1 MLRYGMNNKIKI
13 FLLCLTCFLVFS
25 FKGKAFCEEYK
36 LFTGVI
42 HLDSTIS
49 GGKLPPEEM
58 SRIAYDAGVEIAIFT
73 DHDTMRWEYGI
84 PPLRKFI
91 RKVVEKGSIHSY
103 GEENYVNTISGLN
116 QKYPDMLS
124 MHGAEAIP
132 FYWWK
137 GSYFTKDLEMMDGHK
152 HILVMGLNNAS
163 DYKNLPSIG
172 KGYSR
177 GFAFDTLVS
186 LWPLCFF
193 VFSWLLFSAAKE
205 GSITTLLKTAS
216 AICLLLGIIFTINNF
231 PFASPRYDQYHGNRG
246 IAPYQTVIDYVNTR
260 GGVTFWAHPEVEDV
274 NKEASGV
281 KLITKPYYEDLL
293 KTQNYTGFAV
303 FAEGIKF
310 MAPPGGVWDQILN
323 QYCKGERERP
333 VWAIGE
339 VDFGDEDTFS
349 IKDSQTIFLLKEKNE
364 KAVIEALKA
373 GRLYAAHLY
382 GEKSPALV
390 LDTFVIEDTAQSA
403 KAYMGEELVTDK
415 NPQLKIHVSL
425 PETAKD
431 VKYKVDIIRNG
442 EVIHRFE
449 STGNT
454 EMTYEDKYVK
464 PGEKIYYRLDIDGP
478 SRILSN
484 PIFVKFGSPSGNTK
498 GE

>member
-13 FLLCLTCFLVFS
+13 FLLCLGCLFFLGFNDNAS
-25 FKGKAFCEEYK
+25 CEEYK

-58 SRIAYDAGVEIAIFT
+58 AGIARDAGVEIAIFT

-116 QKYPDMLS
+116 QKYPDMLI

-137 GSYFTKDLEMMDGHK
+137 GSYFTKNLEMMDGHK

-163 DYKNLPSIG
+163 DYKNLPSVG

-177 GFAFDTLVS
+177 GFGFNTLVS
-186 LWPLCFF
+186 FWPLCFF
-193 VFSWLLFSAAKE
+193 VFSWLLFSSAKE

-231 PFASPRYDQYHGNRG
+231 PFVAPRYDQYHGDRG
-246 IAPYQTVIDYVNTR
+246 IAPYQTVIDYVNSR

-274 NKEASGV
+274 NKESSGV
-281 KLITKPYYEDLL
+281 QLITKPYYEDLL
-293 KTQNYTGFAV
+293 NARNYTGFAV

-323 QYCKGERERP
+323 QYCKGKRERP

-339 VDFGDEDTFS
+339 VDLGDEDTFS

-364 KAVIEALKA
+364 KAVIGALKA
-373 GRLYAAHLY
+373 GRVYAAHLY

-390 LDTFVIEDTAQSA
+390 LDTFVIEDPAQPA
-403 KAYMGEELVTDK
+403 KAYMGEELKTDK

-425 PETAKD
+425 PETARD
-431 VKYKVDIIRNG
+431 VKYKIDIIRSG

-449 STGNT
+449 SAGNT
-454 EMTYEDKYVK
+454 EMFYEDKYVK

>member
-1 MLRYGMNNKIKI
+1 MNNKIKI
-13 FLLCLTCFLVFS
+13 FLVCLACFLFFS
-25 FKGKAFCEEYK
+25 SKDKANCDEYK

-49 GGKLPPEEM
+49 GGKLPPDEM
-58 SRIAYDAGVEIAIFT
+58 ARIAHDAGVEIAVFT
-73 DHDTMRWEYGI
+73 DHDTMRWEYGL

-103 GEENYVNTISGLN
+103 GEANYINTISGLN
-116 QKYPDMLS
+116 QKYPDMLI

-152 HILVMGLNNAS
+152 HILVMGLNDAS

-172 KGYSR
+172 KGYPRRISS
-177 GFAFDTLVS
+177 DTLVS
-186 LWPLCFF
+186 LWPLSFF
-193 VFSWLLFSAAKE
+193 VFGWLLFSSAKE
-205 GSITTLLKTAS
+205 GVVATLQKTAS
-216 AICLLLGIIFTINNF
+216 VICLLMGIILTINNF
-231 PFASPRYDQYHGNRG
+231 PFSSPRYDQYHGDRG
-246 IAPYQTVIDYVNTR
+246 IAPYQTVIDYVNSR

-274 NKEASGV
+274 NKEAGGV
-281 KLITKPYYEDLL
+281 KLITKPYHEDLL
-293 KTQNYTGFAV
+293 KAQNYTGFAA
-303 FAEGIKF
+303 FAEGIKY

-339 VDFGDEDTFS
+339 VDFGDEYTFS

-364 KAVIEALKA
+364 KAVIEALKV
-373 GRLYAAHLY
+373 GRVYAAHLY

-390 LDTFVIEDTAQSA
+390 LDTFIIEDTAQSS
-403 KAYMGEELVTDK
+403 KAYMGEELKTDK

-431 VKYKVDIIRNG
+431 VKYKIDIIRSG

-454 EMTYEDKYVK
+454 EMIYEDKYVK

-484 PIFVKFGSPSGNTK
+484 PIFVKFGSPSGNKK

>member
-1 MLRYGMNNKIKI
+1 
-13 FLLCLTCFLVFS
+13 
-25 FKGKAFCEEYK
+25 
-36 LFTGVI
+36 
-42 HLDSTIS
+42 
-49 GGKLPPEEM
+49 
-58 SRIAYDAGVEIAIFT
+58 
-73 DHDTMRWEYGI
+73 
-84 PPLRKFI
+84 
-91 RKVVEKGSIHSY
+91 
-103 GEENYVNTISGLN
+103 
-116 QKYPDMLS
+116 
-124 MHGAEAIP
+124 
-132 FYWWK
+132 
-137 GSYFTKDLEMMDGHK
+137 MMDWHK

-193 VFSWLLFSAAKE
+193 VFSWLLFSLAKE

-216 AICLLLGIIFTINNF
+216 IICLLLGIIFTINNF
-231 PFASPRYDQYHGNRG
+231 PFAAPRYDQYHGDRG
-246 IAPYQTVIDYVNTR
+246 IAPYQTVIDYVNSR

-281 KLITKPYYEDLL
+281 KLITKPYHEDLL
-293 KTQNYTGFAV
+293 SARNYTGFAV

-349 IKDSQTIFLLKEKNE
+349 IKDSQTIFLLKEKDE
-364 KAVIEALKA
+364 KTVIEALRA
-373 GRLYAAHLY
+373 GRVYAAHLY

-390 LDTFVIEDTAQSA
+390 LDTFIIEDTTQPA
-403 KAYMGEELVTDK
+403 KAHMGEELETDK

-454 EMTYEDKYVK
+454 ELSYEDKYVK